1 MNFSQSNEEF
11 LPWNHPDN
19 VLSYKA
25 VVAVAAVHHT
35 VMKPVVVSVAV
46 STNIVNCQVF
56 RRQGLRDRMNLCLCV
71 LSLVDMFYLTFS
83 MVFTASYWAVLINP
97 VVGEVIYQNARCYL
111 MGVNYGLRETSTCI
125 NTVIA
130 MERCLCVLLPL
141 QAKTLVSTRTM
152 GILLVAIAISMQFS
166 FITTPIKSF
175 IFPVYDGASNE
186 TWWKLT
192 LADSWQKSAVLRV
205 YDKIDDTIMLV
216 VFPILTFILV
226 SGATAITV
234 VSLRA
239 AILWRQKTS
248 STSGEAQVQQVAL
261 TKMLVVVSCF
271 FIAGKVPM
279 ISVTVARI
287 VYPEFSPSGRQCNL
301 HRVCEML
308 ARYIPYIYSACNFFV
323 YYSRSSRF
331 RSEVKD
337 ICRRVRKPVHL
348 AREQNSGRGDLTGK
362 TFTQIPDYLPVYK

>member
-1 MNFSQSNEEF
+1 
-11 LPWNHPDN
+11 
-19 VLSYKA
+19 
-25 VVAVAAVHHT
+25 
-35 VMKPVVVSVAV
+35 MKPVVVTVAV
-46 STNIVNCQVF
+46 PTNIVSCLVF

-71 LSLVDMFYLTFS
+71 LSLADMVYLSQS
-83 MVFTASYWAVLINP
+83 MVFTISFWIKLIDP
-97 VVGEVIYQNARCYL
+97 QIGEIIYQYARSYVI
-111 MGVNYGLRETSTCI
+111 GVSYGLRETSGCI
-125 NTVIA
+125 NCVIA
-130 MERCLCVLLPL
+130 VERCLCVLFPL

-152 GILLVAIAISMQFS
+152 GILLVAIAISMQLA

-175 IFPVYDGASNE
+175 IFPVYDDASNE

-192 LADSWQKSAVLRV
+192 LADSWQKSAVLRL

-308 ARYIPYIYSACNFFV
+308 ARYIPYIYSACNFFI

-331 RSEVKD
+331 RGEVKD
-337 ICRRVRKPVHL
+337 IWGCVNGSTFL
-348 AREQNSGRGDLTGK
+348 ARGQQSGRLVTPSLKTKEHSGDKPFGSG
-362 TFTQIPDYLPVYK
+362 